1 MRAVQREVTVTPEHG
16 GRPRHL
22 SWEGRAYPVAL
33 ILDEWRS
40 GGRWW
45 LGEEGRTC
53 YLVQAGP
60 LTAELH
66 HEDGPQGRWW
76 LARVQD

>member
-1 MRAVQREVTVTPEHG
+1 MKAHQTEVQVDLRAGHPARLIWRGQP
-16 GRPRHL
+16 
-22 SWEGRAYPVAL
+22 YPVQAV
-33 ILDEWRS
+33 LDSWRY

-45 LGEEGRTC
+45 LGEQSRTC

-66 HEDGPQGRWW
+66 HEDGEGGRWW
-76 LARVQD
+76 LARLLD

>member
-1 MRAVQREVTVTPEHG
+1 MKAYQTEVHVDVREA
-16 GRPRHL
+16 RPTRL
-22 SWEGRAYPVAL
+22 IWQGQAYPVRAV
-33 ILDEWRS
+33 LDEWQY

-45 LGEEGRTC
+45 LGERPRTC

-66 HEDGPQGRWW
+66 REDGEGGRWW
-76 LARVQD
+76 LACLQD

>member
-1 MRAVQREVTVTPEHG
+1 MKAYQDEVQVDCRAGQPRRLIWNGQVYAVQSVMDR
-16 GRPRHL
+16 
-22 SWEGRAYPVAL
+22 
-33 ILDEWRS
+33 WRY

-45 LGEEGRTC
+45 LGEVPRTC
-53 YLVQAGP
+53 YLVQAGA

-66 HEDGPQGRWW
+66 REDGEGGRWW

>member
-1 MRAVQREVTVTPEHG
+1 MPQAGH
-16 GRPRHL
+16 PRHL
-22 SWEGRAYPVAL
+22 SWQGRTWAVQA
-33 ILDEWRS
+33 ILDQWRS

-45 LGEEGRTC
+45 LGEVPRDC

-66 HEDGPQGRWW
+66 REEGGRWW

>member
-1 MRAVQREVTVTPEHG
+1 MKAVGQEVTVTPGQG
-16 GRPRHL
+16 GLPRDVY
-22 SWEGRAYPVAL
+22 WQGRALRVQV
-33 ILDEWRS
+33 ILDQWRY

-45 LGEEGRTC
+45 LDEAPRDC

-66 HEDGPQGRWW
+66 HEDCPDGRWF
-76 LARVQD
+76 LARLQD

>member
-1 MRAVQREVTVTPEHG
+1 MKAVQQEVGVTPSQDG
-16 GRPRHL
+16 CPRDVSWQGRTYRV
-22 SWEGRAYPVAL
+22 GL
-33 ILDEWRS
+33 ILDQWRY

-45 LGEEGRTC
+45 LEELPRDC
-53 YLVQAGP
+53 YLVQAGS

-66 HEDGPQGRWW
+66 HEDAPGGRWF

>member
-1 MRAVQREVTVTPEHG
+1 MRAVGQAVSVTVQAG
-16 GRPRHL
+16 GMPRQVM
-22 SWEGRAYPVAL
+22 WQGRALTVQT
-33 ILDEWRS
+33 ILDQWRY

-45 LGEEGRTC
+45 LGEAPRNC

-66 HEDGPQGRWW
+66 HEDGEGGRWW